1 MRRRGQAGVEAV
13 AVCLLLLLLVAAT
26 VRASAGA
33 WQRAAEAVHAPDG
46 ARRGQAL
53 VELLALCPVLVACGC
68 AFAIACGRVAAVTR
82 AERELARAV
91 RADAMGLAPAPAPGV
106 RVRVAGALIEVR
118 VAAPLGGVRRQAERV
133 G

>member
-13 AVCLLLLLLVAAT
+13 VVCVLLVVLVAETARAA
-26 VRASAGA
+26 AGA
-33 WQRAAEAVHAPDG
+33 WQRAADAVHAPAD

-53 VELLALCPVLVACGC
+53 VELLALCPVLAACGC
-68 AFAIACGRVAAVTR
+68 AFAIACGRVVAVTQ

-91 RADAMGLAPAPAPGV
+91 RADAMGLRPAPAPGV
-106 RVRVAGALIEVR
+106 RVRVAGARIEVR
-118 VAAPLGGVRRQAERV
+118 VAAPLGAVRREAVRV